1 MCISVN
7 SGTGNGHIMQ
17 TLVQQHMEFFC
28 MKRTVH
34 QNGYQKSKT
43 IESHFHHCDLFL
55 SFFIR
60 THRSDTRSDKKY
72 FLHMFP
78 NSFKD
83 TRCPIKKNTRCAHSR
98 YIFSVE
104 VLLICSSPIY
114 LLMKSIWEGISIA
127 IAWMPRPTV
136 EIYLKR
142 IDNICLGMG
151 YLKKE
156 HANPAST
163 RHKIS

>member
-1 MCISVN
+1 MDI
-7 SGTGNGHIMQ
+7 
-17 TLVQQHMEFFC
+17 
-28 MKRTVH
+28 KRAKLLNLTFITV
-34 QNGYQKSKT
+34 
-43 IESHFHHCDLFL
+43 ICFVF
-55 SFFIR
+55 FFIR
-60 THRSDTRSDKKY
+60 THRSDPRSDKKY
-72 FLHMFP
+72 FLLLFP

-83 TRCPIKKNTRCAHSR
+83 TRCAHSR

>member
-1 MCISVN
+1 MGILCKLLYNNIWSSSAWKELCIRMD
-7 SGTGNGHIMQ
+7 I
-17 TLVQQHMEFFC
+17 
-28 MKRTVH
+28 KRAKLLNLTFITV
-34 QNGYQKSKT
+34 
-43 IESHFHHCDLFL
+43 ICFVF
-55 SFFIR
+55 FFIR
-60 THRSDTRSDKKY
+60 THRSDPRSDKKY
-72 FLHMFP
+72 FLLLFP

-83 TRCPIKKNTRCAHSR
+83 TRCAHSR